1 MGHDDAVLVAWPDVG
16 GVAIV
21 ALLLLLLLLV
31 LLLGESIAGCCAG
44 VEEGTDDVA
53 LVRPIVRSLDASSM
67 VAIKAY
73 VLLCFASAKKGARR
87 TLSSSGAIAIIFI
100 YRCLG
105 SLLPFQVLINN

>member
-1 MGHDDAVLVAWPDVG
+1 MGHDDDDDGIVLVACPDVG

-21 ALLLLLLLLV
+21 ALLLLLLML

-67 VAIKAY
+67 VAIKAF
-73 VLLCFASAKKGARR
+73 VLLVRKRALDGR
-87 TLSSSGAIAIIFI
+87 
-100 YRCLG
+100 
-105 SLLPFQVLINN
+105 